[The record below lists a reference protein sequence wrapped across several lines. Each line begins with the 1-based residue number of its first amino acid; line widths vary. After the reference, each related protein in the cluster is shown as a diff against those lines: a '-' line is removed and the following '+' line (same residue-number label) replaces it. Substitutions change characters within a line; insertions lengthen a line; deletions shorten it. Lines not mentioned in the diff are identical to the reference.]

1 LKNNNVYPK
10 YKNKLLMP
18 SKDASNEMYTIGL
31 TTHECLDVLV
41 HGFECGAS
49 KRAGNV
55 EEKCL
60 RRKNKIIKVVAVE
73 RERHWMIIHV
83 GMITASRRRIRRMK
97 KW

>member
-1 LKNNNVYPK
+1 MKNNNVYPK
-10 YKNKLLMP
+10 YKNRLLIP
-18 SKDASNEMYTIGL
+18 SKDASNEMYAIGL
-31 TTHECLDVLV
+31 TTWECLDVLKD
-41 HGFECGAS
+41 GFECRAS
-49 KRAGNV
+49 KRAKNV

-60 RRKNKIIKVVAVE
+60 KRKNRIVKVVAVE

>member
-1 LKNNNVYPK
+1 MKNNNVYPK

-83 GMITASRRRIRRMK
+83 GMITSSRRKIRRMK